1 MINLATVIPCALWHR
16 VTLRRHRSFQSETFI
31 MFRVCVAPPWR
42 CTAHGITRL
51 RITFPM
57 CNWLSR
63 AYCLSLVILGGL
75 YMKPVGFQI
84 FTIICGLPDDSHK
97 TGDGVP

>member
-1 MINLATVIPCALWHR
+1 
-16 VTLRRHRSFQSETFI
+16 
-31 MFRVCVAPPWR
+31 
-42 CTAHGITRL
+42 
-51 RITFPM
+51 M

-75 YMKPVGFQI
+75 YMKPAGFQI

-97 TGDGVP
+97 TGDGVPYMPRPMNILMTVAAQLIKDS